1 MRRKQ
6 FIQLLTQLRD
16 ELSISSDPAVG
27 SGATPNLK
35 QVLARNYETL
45 YDAHDWAHLRQM
57 FERITLNAGQRY
69 YDFPDDMDFDNLED
83 VKIWIGAQPYGV
95 TRGIDFEHYA
105 VYSSD
110 DDARADPVQR
120 WDVRRVGNKEMLEV
134 WPIPSGNDQAI
145 QFKGKTKFTPLIDEA
160 DLCLLDDRLVVLYAA
175 AELAPP
181 KKRTDINAKLAAA
194 QARLGI
200 VKMRGKAASSSFR
213 MGGGSASTA
222 RGVTLR
228 VGR

>member
-35 QVLARNYETL
+35 QVLARTYESL
-45 YDAHDWAHLRQM
+45 YDAHDWTHLRQI
-57 FERITLNAGQRY
+57 FERIPLSAGQRY

-83 VKIWIGAQPYGV
+83 VKIWISTQPYDV

-110 DDARADPVQR
+110 DDARSDPVQR

-134 WPIPSGNDQAI
+134 WPIPSGNDQSI
-145 QFKGKTKFTPLIDEA
+145 QFKGKTKFAPLIDEE

-200 VKMRGKAASSSFR
+200 VKMRGQAASSSFR
-213 MGGGSASTA
+213 MGGGSARTA

>member
-6 FIQLLTQLRD
+6 FTQLLTKLRD
-16 ELSISSDPAVG
+16 ELGISSDPAVG
-27 SGATPNLK
+27 SSATPQLK
-35 QVLARNYETL
+35 QIISRVYETL
-45 YDAHDWAHLRQM
+45 YDAHDWTHLRQM
-57 FERITLNAGQRY
+57 FDRITLNAGQRY

-83 VKIWIGAQPYGV
+83 VKVWISAQPYNV

-110 DDARADPVQR
+110 DDARSDPVQR
-120 WDVRRVGNKEMLEV
+120 WDVRLVGAKEMLEV
-134 WPIPSGNDQAI
+134 WPIPSGAGQSI
-145 QFKGKTKFTPLIDEA
+145 QFKGKTKFTPLVDEA
-160 DLCLLDDRLVVLYAA
+160 DLCLLDDHLVVLYAA

-181 KKRTDINAKLAAA
+181 KKRTEINAKLGAA

-200 VKMRGKAASSSFR
+200 VKMRGQAASSSFR
-213 MGGGSASTA
+213 MGGGSARTP
-222 RGVTLR
+222 RGVSLR